1 MENALIDAYGRRI
14 DYLRVSVTD
23 RCDLRCTYCL
33 PEGFSGFEDPA
44 HWLSAEEMIR
54 LVGVFASL
62 GVGRVRLTGG
72 EPLLRRGVVEMA
84 RGIAALPGVSDL
96 SLSTNA
102 TQLARHAVAL
112 RQAGVSRLN
121 VSLDSLDRARFA
133 RIAGRDR
140 IEDVLSG
147 LRAAREAGF
156 APIKINTV
164 VLDGENI
171 DELDALLAFAR
182 REGFILRLIEPM
194 PVGGTGQAQ
203 AALDL
208 TQLGERLARR
218 HNLIPQIQGQL
229 TGPARYWICPQS
241 GASLGVITPLSQH
254 FCARCN
260 RVRLTVDGTLLLCLG
275 QEDSVELGPLLRGG
289 ASGAAIADAIREGV
303 RRKPE
308 RHHFKERPQQVLR
321 FMAQTGG

>member
-1 MENALIDAYGRRI
+1 MQNTLVDAYGRRI

-23 RCDLRCTYCL
+23 RCDLRCSYCL

-44 HWLSAEEMIR
+44 HWLGIEEMVR
-54 LVGVFASL
+54 LVGIFAAL

-72 EPLLRRGVVEMA
+72 EPLLRRGVVDMA
-84 RGIAALPGVSDL
+84 RGIAALPGVGDV

-112 RQAGVSRLN
+112 RAAGVSRLN
-121 VSLDSLDRARFA
+121 VSLDSLARDRYA

-140 IEDVLSG
+140 LEQVLAG

-164 VLDGENI
+164 VLDGENV
-171 DELDALLAFAR
+171 DELDALLAFCR

-194 PVGGTGQAQ
+194 PVGRTGQAQ
-203 AALDL
+203 APLDL
-208 TQLGERLARR
+208 TRIGAQLARR
-218 HNLIPQIQGQL
+218 HGLIAQIGGQGS
-229 TGPARYWICPQS
+229 GPARYWRCPEG

-254 FCARCN
+254 FCATCN

-275 QEDSVELGPLLRGG
+275 QEDRVELGPLLRGG
-289 ASGAAIADAIREGV
+289 ASDAAIAEAIRAGV
-303 RRKPE
+303 ARKPE
-308 RHHFKERPQQVLR
+308 RHQFRERPQQILR